1 MKRSV
6 LIIAAIVLIGCLTQ
20 AQTIK
25 WVVAPEY
32 ASITHFSEDIF
43 KCANQNGQVQLVD
56 WNGKSLLPENVADEV
71 TEYFDGYALV
81 LQGDK
86 ILGFFAKT
94 DHNYQPVNGDYYV
107 TKYSFF
113 SEGYV
118 AVAKGSTDGK
128 QGYLD
133 SKGNL
138 VLECKY
144 SEAMPVRKGR
154 ALVMEKGK
162 DKDRL
167 RYKRSEDWSATGMN
181 GLRDGTS
188 FKWATSFN
196 SSGLALARLGNNKK
210 EYVEIDVNFNVVKRE
225 VKGNKDNVN
234 ALDYSY
240 KPDGSEEVLT
250 HHNDKP
256 KEDGIRAFEG
266 NGGYG
271 FKNAEGGIMVPCQF
285 GDANDFYSGRAVVA
299 MGGKYGII
307 ELLNGKL
314 DANWS
319 ADRIRVYEYAN
330 EVEPLQFTLVA
341 PASLESDRIKLELDK
356 GDGRYVDCNAL
367 SCDFTVTNQVINRK
381 SPKCELKVKATYSD
395 PGFPDLLLWEES
407 RSIGMDYISIGLSNP
422 VTTSEYADENDNQTV
437 KAVVTNTSN
446 IPVKVSATLNVAGK
460 TTPFNGELKPN
471 QSKPLM
477 VTVKVDNDKS
487 VSATVSVK
495 VDNHNYGS
503 KSSTVSLKKI

>member
-43 KCANQNGQVQLVD
+43 KCANQNGKVQLVD

-256 KEDGIRAFEG
+256 NEDGIRAFEG
-266 NGGYG
+266 NG
-271 FKNAEGGIMVPCQF
+271 
-285 GDANDFYSGRAVVA
+285 
-299 MGGKYGII
+299 
-307 ELLNGKL
+307 
-314 DANWS
+314 
-319 ADRIRVYEYAN
+319 
-330 EVEPLQFTLVA
+330 
-341 PASLESDRIKLELDK
+341 
-356 GDGRYVDCNAL
+356 
-367 SCDFTVTNQVINRK
+367 
-381 SPKCELKVKATYSD
+381 
-395 PGFPDLLLWEES
+395 
-407 RSIGMDYISIGLSNP
+407 
-422 VTTSEYADENDNQTV
+422 
-437 KAVVTNTSN
+437 
-446 IPVKVSATLNVAGK
+446 
-460 TTPFNGELKPN
+460 
-471 QSKPLM
+471 
-477 VTVKVDNDKS
+477 
-487 VSATVSVK
+487 
-495 VDNHNYGS
+495 
-503 KSSTVSLKKI
+503 